1 MNSSDFECMSKETMF
16 DTVVLVGVG
25 LLGGSLARDLRAH
38 GLVNNIIG
46 VCRSESTAKLALE
59 QGVVD
64 QVLPIEKAVTSADL
78 IVLATPMQ
86 VMLPLLQTIEGLVPK
101 NAILTDVGSVKTDLY
116 AQLKEKT
123 PDYLSQFVL
132 AHPIAGGE
140 NSGVAASKLNLFVNK
155 HVIITDTPEVPEDA
169 VKKVADMW
177 SALGANV
184 LNMSVQEHDATFA
197 KTSHLPHVIA
207 FSLVN
212 FLSQQTDRERL
223 FDLAAAGFY
232 DFTRIASSDAEM
244 WRDICVTNREEVL
257 VALDGF
263 KDQIELIRSKVK
275 GADQDEILR
284 YFGEAKS
291 ARDIGLLNKAEA
303 AKTAKQV

>member
-1 MNSSDFECMSKETMF
+1 MSSSEQTEKIMF
-16 DTVVLVGVG
+16 NTVVLVGIG

-38 GLVNNIIG
+38 GLVDRIIG

-59 QGVVD
+59 DSVVD
-64 QVLPIEKAVTSADL
+64 EILPLEKAVQGADL

-86 VMLPLLQTIEGLVPK
+86 AMLPLIEAIEGLIPK
-101 NAILTDVGSVKTDLY
+101 HAILTDVGSVKTDLY
-116 AQLKEKT
+116 NQLKQKT
-123 PDYLSQFVL
+123 PSVLSQFVL

-140 NSGVAASKLNLFVNK
+140 NSGVAASKLNLFNNK
-155 HVIITDTPEVPEDA
+155 HVIITDTEEVSDSSSEKIA
-169 VKKVADMW
+169 QMW

-212 FLSQQTDRERL
+212 FLSQQEDRKRL

-244 WRDICVTNREEVL
+244 WRDICITNRDEVL

-263 KDQIELIRSKVK
+263 KEQIEAIRAKVEC
-275 GADQDEILR
+275 ADQNEILQ

-303 AKTAKQV
+303 ANNKSK